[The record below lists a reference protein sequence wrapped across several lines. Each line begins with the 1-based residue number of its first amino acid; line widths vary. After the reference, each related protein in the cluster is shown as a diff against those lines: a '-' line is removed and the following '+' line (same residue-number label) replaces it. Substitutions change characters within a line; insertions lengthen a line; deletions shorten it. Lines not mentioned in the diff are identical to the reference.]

1 MGVEKITSRILFEAE
16 NIAENTISE
25 AEKKCETILE
35 EAKARGKEIVEA
47 AEKDSKTEKKNILE
61 RGTSVADID
70 GRKLVLEQK
79 QKYIKTCFDKA
90 VEKIVSMDED
100 KYIKFLVDT
109 VKDGNCRSG
118 EVILNEKDLNSIG
131 ENLVKRLNEEIGNG
145 DFKLSGNISK
155 IKGGLLIKSGS
166 VYMNGSV
173 ETVIDEKYSDLAA
186 EVAAILFDD

>member
-131 ENLVKRLNEEIGNG
+131 ESLNEEIENG

-166 VYMNGSV
+166 VYMNGSI

>member
-131 ENLVKRLNEEIGNG
+131 ESLVKSLNEETENG

-166 VYMNGSV
+166 VYMNGSI